1 MRERDR
7 PSRAPYLSFDPPSPA
22 PLTVPDAPLLDGD
35 APPAGPPLSRR
46 DRGIGYAIFSGLLF
60 ALAVAAAVLIHP
72 PLIVE
77 VRRFLPLLATIG
89 FASTAGGYWW
99 LWRRPR

>member
-7 PSRAPYLSFDPPSPA
+7 PSRAPYLSFESPQPPARA
-22 PLTVPDAPLLDGD
+22 PLLVPDAPPDT
-35 APPAGPPLSRR
+35 PPLSRR
-46 DRGIGYAIFSGLLF
+46 DRWIGYAIFSGLLF

-77 VRRFLPLLATIG
+77 VRPLLPLLATTG

>member
-1 MRERDR
+1 MREQDQ
-7 PSRAPYLSFDPPSPA
+7 PSRAPYLSFDPPRPQ
-22 PLTVPDAPLLDGD
+22 APLLRAD
-35 APPAGPPLSRR
+35 PPSATPPLSRR
-46 DRGIGYAIFSGLLF
+46 DRWIGYAIFSGLLF

-77 VRRFLPLLATIG
+77 LRRFLPLLATIG